1 MRVRN
6 PRPAGGLVLSRRASG
21 FLLAV
26 AVWSWVIWPT
36 FLRNIA
42 RDDRS
47 FHGGSPTS
55 FFLVHLVLVV
65 VSLAIGT
72 ALGVLGWRGWR
83 ASRPVPSDEDGRRAA
98 ERQRQGA

>member
-1 MRVRN
+1 MRVKG
-6 PRPAGGLVLSRRASG
+6 PRPAAGLVLSRRASV

-47 FHGGSPTS
+47 FHNGAATS
-55 FFLVHLVLVV
+55 FFLVHLALVV

-83 ASRPVPSDEDGRRAA
+83 ATR
-98 ERQRQGA
+98 RQGGQQDQA

>member
-1 MRVRN
+1 MAVR
-6 PRPAGGLVLSRRASG
+6 RAGILGGVLLSRRWSL

-26 AVWSWVIWPT
+26 LVWSWVIWPT
-36 FLRNIA
+36 FLKNIWA
-42 RDDRS
+42 DPRSWDD
-47 FHGGSPTS
+47 GPTP

-83 ASRPVPSDEDGRRAA
+83 ASRVRR
-98 ERQRQGA
+98 